1 MTHPLSTQNPSA
13 AGARWN
19 RLNGAFT
26 ELTFRI
32 AEREVFF
39 LRSANLVFLAGIAP
53 QMAMSDSGGGL
64 KHIMEILQYI

>member
-1 MTHPLSTQNPSA
+1 MH
-13 AGARWN
+13 
-19 RLNGAFT
+19 RLNGACT
-26 ELTFRI
+26 NIYNGI